1 MPKVVAWDEETWEK
15 ELMARLTRAMQYRSN
30 FEDQWND
37 NYNVVNNMQARQND
51 GVNITADNSL
61 VLEAG
66 EVDQGDSDIG
76 INLIFKYTRFWHSQ
90 MSANPPSVI
99 ARPRSPDP
107 RDRRK
112 ADAAD
117 RIARFLRKNHEM
129 GEVFDQATLQSLI
142 YGTGYVKVV
151 WDKDLGDVAD
161 FNEETQEL
169 DLDGDHCIYSPDT
182 LAVWLDPD
190 AKRKKDVRWTIEA
203 CDMQLEEAVFKW
215 PQYEKE
221 LRENVQ
227 QRQNRSA
234 SDVFQPTAV
243 VDGHNMITILEYRE
257 RGMPINGMK
266 GRKAMFLESG
276 VVLETGHNDHYQHRL
291 PIKILTYIDVINQ
304 VYGKS
309 VAEYTGRLQD
319 MLNRMDSSTLD
330 SIQAHNLV
338 RLIVPEGAD
347 IEDEAIS
354 DSTWDYI
361 KASGNANDI
370 RPLPAAQ
377 LMPDAWQL
385 RAAFVE
391 GIQEQYGVN
400 DSMLGIQRR
409 EQSAVSQQSSVEQGT
424 MVHRRL
430 MAKYSRCTEEVYVDA
445 LGIARNKWKTPRQV
459 AVLGEEKAFES
470 ADFTGA
476 DIAGGYDLDVE
487 YGTSLPIDP
496 NMAREQIML
505 MMPALKEAGVSPREI
520 LRRFKL
526 NELEA
531 VLDRMEM
538 AADRQREIF
547 EEMIAK
553 ADPESPEAAEY
564 IAPRELEEHQGMLEY
579 AYDFLMTSEF
589 KYLPEETKLLLEQHI
604 RERETMAAAGA
615 QPPAA
620 APNLEPLPGSPGV
633 SGAITPDVGGGP
645 LPATGLDEEIV

>member
-1 MPKVVAWDEETWEK
+1 
-15 ELMARLTRAMQYRSN
+15 
-30 FEDQWND
+30 
-37 NYNVVNNMQARQND
+37 
-51 GVNITADNSL
+51 
-61 VLEAG
+61 
-66 EVDQGDSDIG
+66 
-76 INLIFKYTRFWHSQ
+76 
-90 MSANPPSVI
+90 
-99 ARPRSPDP
+99 
-107 RDRRK
+107 
-112 ADAAD
+112 
-117 RIARFLRKNHEM
+117 
-129 GEVFDQATLQSLI
+129 
-142 YGTGYVKVV
+142 
-151 WDKDLGDVAD
+151 
-161 FNEETQEL
+161 
-169 DLDGDHCIYSPDT
+169 
-182 LAVWLDPD
+182 
-190 AKRKKDVRWTIEA
+190 
-203 CDMQLEEAVFKW
+203 MQLEEAVFKW

-531 VLDRMEM
+531 
-538 AADRQREIF
+538 

-589 KYLPEETKLLLEQHI
+589 KFLPEETKLLVEQHI
-604 RERETMAAAGA
+604 REREAMAAQGA

-620 APNLEPLPGSPGV
+620 APNLAPLPGSPGV
-633 SGAITPDVGGGP
+633 SGAITPDIGGAP
-645 LPATGLDEEIV
+645 PPMPTGVDEELG

>member
-1 MPKVVAWDEETWEK
+1 MPKVVALTEEDWQK
-15 ELMARLTRAMQYRSN
+15 MLMDNLNRGMQYRSN

-37 NYNVVNNMQARQND
+37 NYNVVNNMQSQQSD
-51 GVNITADNSL
+51 GVNISADNSL

-99 ARPRSPDP
+99 ARPRSSDP

-117 RIARFLRKNHEM
+117 RIARFLRKDQEM
-129 GEVFDQATLQSLI
+129 GEVFDQATLQALI

-161 FNEETQEL
+161 FNEETMEL
-169 DLDGDHCIYSPDT
+169 DLEGDHCIYSPDT

-190 AKRKKDVRWTIEA
+190 AKRKKDLRWTIEA
-203 CDMQLEEAVFKW
+203 IDLPLEEAIFKY
-215 PQYEKE
+215 PAYEKE

-227 QRQNRSA
+227 ERQNRSA

-243 VDGHNMITILEYRE
+243 VDGSNMITLLEYRE
-257 RGMPINGMK
+257 RALPVNGMK
-266 GRKAMFLESG
+266 GRKAIFLESG
-276 VVLETGHNDHYQHRL
+276 LVLETGINDHYHHRL
-291 PIKILTYIDVINQ
+291 PIKLITYVDVVNQ

-309 VAEYTGRLQD
+309 IAEYTGRIQD

-330 SIQAHNLV
+330 SIQAHNLI
-338 RLIVPEGAD
+338 RLVIPESAD

-361 KASGNANDI
+361 KVSGDANAI
-370 RPLPAAQ
+370 RPLPPGQ

-385 RAAFVE
+385 RAAFE
-391 GIQEQYGVN
+391 AGIQDQYGVN

-409 EQSAVSQQSSVEQGT
+409 EQSAVSQQTSIESGT

-430 MAKYSRCTEEVYVDA
+430 MAKYSRCTEEVFVDA
-445 LGIARNKWKTPRQV
+445 LGIARTHWKTPRSI
-459 AVLGEEKAFES
+459 AVLGDEKAFEA
-470 ADFTGA
+470 ADFKGA

-496 NMAREQIML
+496 NMAREQLML
-505 MMPALKEAGVSPREI
+505 MMPALKEAGVSPKEI

-526 NELEA
+526 SEMEP

-547 EEMIAK
+547 EEMIVK
-553 ADPESPEAAEY
+553 ADPESPAAAEY
-564 IAPRELEEHQGMLEY
+564 IEPRELEEHQGMLEY

-589 KYLPEETKLLLEQHI
+589 KFLPEETKLLIEQHV
-604 RERETMAAAGA
+604 REREQLAAQGA
-615 QPPAA
+615 QPPAGG
-620 APNLEPLPGSPGV
+620 PNLAPLPGSPGV
-633 SGAITPDVGGGP
+633 SGAITPDIGAAP
-645 LPATGLDEEIV
+645 PAATGTEDELL